1 MSTHYEERMEAE
13 RAEIDRKLRKVSALV
28 EEQVQNAI
36 QALLT
41 DDKDLANGVILG
53 DRQVNRRI
61 KELDYLCHAFIVRH
75 APSGG
80 HLRFVSAVLR
90 LDVALERVGDYA
102 SSIGRE
108 VVHLQQPPSPAVAR
122 DIELIAT
129 QARRTFRRALQ
140 AFENRDVPLAR
151 ETFGLAD
158 QTDSTLG
165 AVFGALLEA
174 AEQREI
180 PLADAFALL
189 RIVNLI
195 KRIAEQSENVSEQAV
210 FAVTGDTRD
219 PKIFRI
225 LFVGDRNDRASLMAE
240 AYARKAFPESGRYRS
255 AGWLPTT
262 EMDPALRA
270 FLDEKGIDMRGIAP
284 SSLQAALEEPQHFH
298 VIVSLSPGVREQLK
312 DAPFRSVILEW
323 DVSGGEGMATE
334 TLEALYRD
342 LTVRI
347 QDLMVT
353 LAGPDAR

>member
-1 MSTHYEERMEAE
+1 MSQHYEERMEVE
-13 RAEIDRKLRKVSALV
+13 RSEIDRKLRKVAGLV
-28 EEQVQNAI
+28 EKQMQDAV

-41 DDKDLANGVILG
+41 FDVDLANQVTLG

-108 VVHLQQPPSPAVAR
+108 VAHLTRGPSESVGR
-122 DIELIAT
+122 DIELIAM
-129 QARRTFRRALQ
+129 QSRRTFQQSIQ
-140 AFENRDVPLAR
+140 AFHDRNVPAAR
-151 ETFGLAD
+151 ETYGLAD
-158 QTDSTLG
+158 QTDFTLN
-165 AVFGALLEA
+165 AVFAALLEA
-174 AEQREI
+174 GEKREI

-195 KRIAEQSENVSEQAV
+195 KRVAEQSENVCEQTI

-219 PKIFRI
+219 PKVFRI
-225 LFVGDRNDRASLMAE
+225 LFVGDRNDRGTLMAE
-240 AYARKAFPESGRYRS
+240 AYARKAFPESGMYRS
-255 AGWLPTT
+255 AGWTPA
-262 EMDPALRA
+262 EVIDPALAA
-270 FLDEKGIDMRGIAP
+270 FLDDKGIDVRGIQP
-284 SSLQAALEEPQHFH
+284 SSLEAALNAPQHFH
-298 VIVSLSPGVREQLK
+298 VIVCLAPAQRELMA
-312 DAPFRSVILEW
+312 DAPFRSVVLEW
-323 DVSGGEGMATE
+323 DVNGTPGME
-334 TLEALYRD
+334 RDVLEAIYREVS
-342 LTVRI
+342 VRV